1 MVKSK
6 AHSCEALLQ
15 RIDFIDF
22 ELSAL
27 RMCLHGTRRCCTLTR
42 MTATTTL
49 LYVPLQR
56 NDLPVDTVDLARF
69 LLGKYLVRDLPKGR
83 TRRAAGRIVET
94 EAYPVGD
101 STNHAYPGRRAYNGS
116 MFLGHGH
123 AYVRLTY
130 GIYNVINVVSEHEGT
145 GAGVLIRALEP
156 VEGIEWMQA
165 RRPDTRPRDLTRGPG
180 RLALAMDIG
189 LDFDGADLC
198 TGQTLWLGRSPS
210 TVDDAVPVAVTTRIG
225 IARETHRLLRF
236 YVPGN
241 PYVSGPRRLLVQR

>member
-1 MVKSK
+1 MFMQADMPKS
-6 AHSCEALLQ
+6 
-15 RIDFIDF
+15 
-22 ELSAL
+22 
-27 RMCLHGTRRCCTLTR
+27 
-42 MTATTTL
+42 
-49 LYVPLQR
+49 YVPLQR

-69 LLGKYLVRDLPKGR
+69 LLGKYLVRDIPGSR

-101 STNHAYPGRRAYNGS
+101 STNHAFPGRRAYNGS
-116 MFLGHGH
+116 MFLEHGH

-145 GAGVLIRALEP
+145 GAAVLIRALEP

-165 RRPDTRPRDLTRGPG
+165 RRPDTKPGDLTRGPG
-180 RLALAMDIG
+180 RLALALDIG

-198 TGQTLWLGRSPS
+198 TGRGLWLASLPS
-210 TVDDAVPVAVTTRIG
+210 SADEPRPVGVTTRIG

-241 PYVSGPRRLLVQR
+241 RFVSGPRRLLAE